1 MTASFLSLRFSRGV
15 QFLGLFVVA
24 IAFVNLTGSISP
36 SNAQSKA
43 KPSTVTI
50 EAFQFMPAE
59 ITVNKG
65 STVTFI
71 NKDAAPHT
79 VDPDSG
85 NGFTGTGR
93 LKAGQSKAIAFN
105 TVGTQAYHCAIH
117 PSMVGKVI
125 VK

>member
-1 MTASFLSLRFSRGV
+1 MIASLLSLRFSRKP
-15 QFLGLFVVA
+15 QILGLLVVVSALA
-24 IAFVNLTGSISP
+24 ISTVTIAKPNTTL
-36 SNAQSKA
+36 KA
-43 KPSTVTI
+43 KPSTVII

-59 ITVNKG
+59 VTVKKG
-65 STVTFI
+65 SSVTFI
-71 NKDAAPHT
+71 NKDDTPHT

-85 NGFTGTGR
+85 DGFKGTGR
-93 LKAGQSKAIAFN
+93 LKAGQSKAISFN